1 MKSLLIKI
9 IQNMDKIYLKPH
21 LSIFNDLKG
30 ILCLCFHTV
39 FENKKEKEN
48 NQTLPWLGLTIEE
61 YRKGFSNK
69 DIHDI
74 KIPPILP
81 IRHNIDLYESCN
93 THSHLK

>member
-1 MKSLLIKI
+1 MTRLESGQLIKI

-48 NQTLPWLGLTIEE
+48 NDFF
-61 YRKGFSNK
+61 K
-69 DIHDI
+69 
-74 KIPPILP
+74 
-81 IRHNIDLYESCN
+81 
-93 THSHLK
+93 